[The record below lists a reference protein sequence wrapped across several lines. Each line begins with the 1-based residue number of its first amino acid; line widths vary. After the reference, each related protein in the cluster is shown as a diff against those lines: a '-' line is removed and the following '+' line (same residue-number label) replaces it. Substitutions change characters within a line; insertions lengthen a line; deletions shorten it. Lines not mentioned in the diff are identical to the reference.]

1 LSKESLAMQFDGK
14 PWRDVT
20 PHIKTFNAVM
30 NQYLLRDG
38 SVVQKYYAAGLT
50 MVRAVRVDAPISR

>member
-1 LSKESLAMQFDGK
+1 MSKESLAMQFDGK
-14 PWRDVT
+14 AWREVT

-38 SVVQKYYAAGLT
+38 SVVQKDPTPVG
-50 MVRAVRVDAPISR
+50 